1 MKLESAFTFTLS
13 PSETASSYHC
23 ECEIVST
30 QPGRFE
36 KTAVSRSEAFPSLN
50 RVAAIFDAANSTLP
64 ILTKGEHFEPMSRQA
79 QRSAESRWNEG
90 GEERQEWDV
99 PEQVESI
106 EEDSAPCQTGSCV
119 YIGRERDEGSEWEG
133 TTMSLARVW
142 SRSWG
147 KGVQSWDRLCKKRG
161 QIEMS
166 HTGADQ
172 SVRTAGEWEG

>member
-1 MKLESAFTFTLS
+1 MKLESVFTFTLS
-13 PSETASSYHC
+13 LFETASSYHC

-30 QPGRFE
+30 QSGRFG
-36 KTAVSRSEAFPSLN
+36 KTAVSRSETFPSLN
-50 RVAAIFDAANSTLP
+50 RVAAIFDATNSTLS

-90 GEERQEWDV
+90 GEERQGWNV
-99 PEQVESI
+99 LEQVEST
-106 EEDSAPCQTGSCV
+106 EEDSALCQTGSCV
-119 YIGRERDEGSEWEG
+119 YIDRERDEGSEWEG

-161 QIEMS
+161 QIEMP

-172 SVRTAGEWEG
+172 SVRAAGEWGE